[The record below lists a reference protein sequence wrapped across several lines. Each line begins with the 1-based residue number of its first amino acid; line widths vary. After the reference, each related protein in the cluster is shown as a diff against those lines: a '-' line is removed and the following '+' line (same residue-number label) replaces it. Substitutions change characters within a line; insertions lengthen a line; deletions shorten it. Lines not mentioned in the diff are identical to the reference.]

1 MRIAKK
7 YIYKQVSKPKNIARA
22 FNGHICGV
30 EEWMK
35 LDMLEKYSGA
45 RALGDTGSLIASL
58 VYLQHLSTS
67 NLFFPLLFFNQ
78 FN

>member
-7 YIYKQVSKPKNIARA
+7 HIYKQVSKPKNIARA
-22 FNGHICGV
+22 FNGHICGA

-45 RALGDTGSLIASL
+45 RARDVLFTF
-58 VYLQHLSTS
+58 STCLLLTFF
-67 NLFFPLLFFNQ
+67 LFFFF
-78 FN
+78 F